1 MSAKQENSKKRTG
14 LGRGLG
20 ALLEDSDGGGLQAR
34 HPSDFAGSLE
44 GVNLMDEIS
53 LDLIETNPFQP
64 REYFAPEALQELAE
78 SIRVQGIIQPITVRK
93 VSAKK
98 YQLIS
103 GERRFQASKLA
114 GLKTIPAYVRTADDQ
129 QMIEMA
135 LIENIQRENLNAIEI
150 ALSYKRLMEE
160 CDLKQEDLGARVG
173 KNRSTVT
180 NYMRLLKLPPHIQV
194 AIRDNKLTMGHA
206 RCLVSLED
214 AGLQN
219 ALFLKAIAEDWS
231 VRRLEDAVRQSGNID
246 TVVTG
251 STTTKVSAQ
260 DLQAWQA
267 TLKSFFK
274 TPVALKINEKGEG
287 EIKLSFKTKEELLTI
302 LNKVQ

>member
-1 MSAKQENSKKRTG
+1 MSAKQESSKKRTG

-20 ALLEDSDGGGLQAR
+20 ALLEDSDGGGLQSR

-44 GVNLMDEIS
+44 GVNLMDEIA

-64 REYFAPEALQELAE
+64 REYFAPEALEELAE
-78 SIRVQGIIQPITVRK
+78 SIRVQGIIQPITVRRI
-93 VSAKK
+93 SAKK
-98 YQLIS
+98 YQIIS
-103 GERRFQASKLA
+103 GERRFQATRMA
-114 GLKTIPAYVRTADDQ
+114 GLKTIPSFVRTADDQ

-194 AIRDNKLTMGHA
+194 AIRDNKLSMGHA

-214 AGLQN
+214 TALQN
-219 ALFLKAIAEDWS
+219 SLFLKAMAEDWS
-231 VRRLEDAVRQSGNID
+231 VRRLEDAVRQSGNMD
-246 TVVTG
+246 APTAGAGTV
-251 STTTKVSAQ
+251 KISAQ
-260 DLQAWQA
+260 ELQAWQA

-274 TPVALKINEKGEG
+274 APVALKMNEKGEG
-287 EIKLSFKTKEELLTI
+287 EIKLSFKSKEELLTI

>member
-1 MSAKQENSKKRTG
+1 MSAKQENAKKRTG

-173 KNRSTVT
+173 KNRTTVT

-194 AIRDNKLTMGHA
+194 AIRDNKLSMGHA

-214 AGLQN
+214 TALQN
-219 ALFLKAIAEDWS
+219 TLFQKAIAEDWS

-246 TVVTG
+246 TPTAGAATVKVT
-251 STTTKVSAQ
+251 ALE
-260 DLQAWQA
+260 LQAWQS

-274 TPVALKINEKGEG
+274 APVALKMNEKGEG

>member
-1 MSAKQENSKKRTG
+1 MSAKQENAKKRTG

-20 ALLEDSDGGGLQAR
+20 ALLEDSDGGLLSR
-34 HPSDFAGSLE
+34 NPSDFAGSLE

-53 LDLIETNPFQP
+53 LELIETNPFQP
-64 REYFAPEALQELAE
+64 REFFSPEALQELAE

-103 GERRFQASKLA
+103 GERRFQASKIA
-114 GLKTIPAYVRTADDQ
+114 GLKTIPAYVRTANDQ

-194 AIRDNKLTMGHA
+194 AIRDNKLSMGHA
-206 RCLVSLED
+206 RCLISLED
-214 AGLQN
+214 STLQN
-219 ALFLKAIAEDWS
+219 TLFQKALAEEWS
-231 VRRLEDAVRQSGNID
+231 VRRLEDAVRQSGNMD
-246 TVVTG
+246 TPAAAT
-251 STTTKVSAQ
+251 STIKVSAQ
-260 DLQAWQA
+260 ELQAWQA

-274 TPVALKINEKGEG
+274 TPVALKMNEKGEG
-287 EIKLSFKTKEELLTI
+287 EIKLSFKSKEELVAI

>member
-20 ALLEDSDGGGLQAR
+20 ALLEDSDGGGLQSR

-246 TVVTG
+246 TVATG
-251 STTTKVSAQ
+251 STTTKVSAH

>member
-1 MSAKQENSKKRTG
+1 MSAKQENAKKRTG

-20 ALLEDSDGGGLQAR
+20 ALLEDSDGGVLSR
-34 HPSDFAGSLE
+34 NPSDFAGSLE

-53 LDLIETNPFQP
+53 LELIETNPFQP
-64 REYFAPEALQELAE
+64 REFFSPEALQELAE

-103 GERRFQASKLA
+103 GERRFQATKIA
-114 GLKTIPAYVRTADDQ
+114 GLKTIPAYVRTANDQ

-194 AIRDNKLTMGHA
+194 AIRDNMLSMGHA
-206 RCLVSLED
+206 RCLISLED
-214 AGLQN
+214 STLQN
-219 ALFLKAIAEDWS
+219 TLFQKALAEEWS
-231 VRRLEDAVRQSGNID
+231 VRRLEDAVRQSGTMD
-246 TVVTG
+246 TPAAATSTIKVT
-251 STTTKVSAQ
+251 AQ
-260 DLQAWQA
+260 ELQAWQA

-274 TPVALKINEKGEG
+274 APVALKMNEKGEG
-287 EIKLSFKTKEELLTI
+287 EIKLSFKTKEELVAI

>member
-1 MSAKQENSKKRTG
+1 MSAKQESSKKRTG

-20 ALLEDSDGGGLQAR
+20 ALLEDSDGGGLQSR
-34 HPSDFAGSLE
+34 HPTDFAGSLE
-44 GVNLMDEIS
+44 GVNLMDEIA

-64 REYFAPEALQELAE
+64 REYFAPEALEELAE
-78 SIRVQGIIQPITVRK
+78 SIRVQGIIQPITVRRI
-93 VSAKK
+93 SAKK
-98 YQLIS
+98 YQIIS
-103 GERRFQASKLA
+103 GERRFQATRMA
-114 GLKTIPAYVRTADDQ
+114 GLKTIPSFVRTADDQ

-194 AIRDNKLTMGHA
+194 AIRDNKLSMGHA

-214 AGLQN
+214 TALQN
-219 ALFLKAIAEDWS
+219 SLFLKAMAEDWS
-231 VRRLEDAVRQSGNID
+231 VRRLEDAVRQSGNMDAPTAGAGTI
-246 TVVTG
+246 
-251 STTTKVSAQ
+251 KVSAQ
-260 DLQAWQA
+260 ELQAWQA
-267 TLKSFFK
+267 SLKSFFK
-274 TPVALKINEKGEG
+274 APVALKINEKGEG
-287 EIKLSFKTKEELLTI
+287 EIKLSFKSKEELLTI

>member
-1 MSAKQENSKKRTG
+1 MSAKQESSKKRTG

-20 ALLEDSDGGGLQAR
+20 ALLEDSESLQAR

-64 REYFAPEALQELAE
+64 REYFAQEALQELAE

-93 VSAKK
+93 ISAKK

-103 GERRFQASKLA
+103 GERRFQASKIA
-114 GLKTIPAYVRTADDQ
+114 GLQTIPAYVRTADDQ

-194 AIRDNKLTMGHA
+194 AIRDNKLSMGHA
-206 RCLVSLED
+206 RCLISLEN
-214 AGLQN
+214 ATLQN
-219 ALFLKAIAEDWS
+219 SLFLKALAEEWS
-231 VRRLEDAVRQSGNID
+231 VRRLEDAVRQSGHMD
-246 TVVTG
+246 AP
-251 STTTKVSAQ
+251 TTTTSSTKVSAQ
-260 DLQAWQA
+260 ELQAWQT
-267 TLKSFFK
+267 TLKTFFK
-274 TPVALKINEKGEG
+274 APVALKMNEKGEG
-287 EIKLSFKTKEELLTI
+287 EIKLSFKSKEELLTI

>member
-1 MSAKQENSKKRTG
+1 MSAKQENAKKRTG

-194 AIRDNKLTMGHA
+194 AIRDNKLSMGHA

-214 AGLQN
+214 TALQN
-219 ALFLKAIAEDWS
+219 TLFQKAIAEDWS

-246 TVVTG
+246 TPTAGSATVKVT
-251 STTTKVSAQ
+251 AQ
-260 DLQAWQA
+260 ELQTWQS

-274 TPVALKINEKGEG
+274 TPVALKMNEKGEG

-302 LNKVQ
+302 INKVQ

>member
-20 ALLEDSDGGGLQAR
+20 ALLEDSDGGGLQSR

-194 AIRDNKLTMGHA
+194 AIRDNKLSMGHA